1 MARTLDFLAIDLGA
15 SSGRVVAGHWDG
27 ATFGLS
33 EVHRFPNEPVSQM
46 GRLHWDA
53 LGLWSEI
60 KRGLARHAALQRNGA
75 EIEGGAGPGAKP
87 GVTERQGELAGLGL
101 DTWGVDFGLLDRAGN
116 LLGNPYSYRDARTTG
131 MMPLAFAHVPRRDVF
146 RATGVQPMQ
155 YNTLYQLLAMA
166 QAKDPQLDAAAT
178 ILTMPN
184 LFAYWLSGRPVAER
198 THASTTQCLDASG
211 GGWAT
216 ALLDALSIPTRI
228 FPPLVE
234 PGTLLGP
241 LSSDVASETGLRAAP
256 VFAVGCHDTASAV
269 AAIPGLDS
277 HSAYISSGTWSL
289 MGVELPSPIVT
300 DAALVAGFTNEG
312 GVAGTTRLLR
322 NIPGLWLVAECRRRW
337 RRDGHDYGW
346 DELVA
351 MAERA
356 PGLRSLIDPD
366 HPSLLN
372 PPDMPAAIGALCLA
386 TGQPRPETVGEVV
399 RCCLDSL
406 ALRCRATLDDLAA
419 VTGERPTVLRVVGGG
434 SRNRLLCQ
442 LTADAC
448 GLPLVAGPV
457 EATAFGNVIVQAIA
471 AGELAGVAEGRA
483 AIAASVK
490 LESYE
495 PRAGTDWDA
504 ALSRLREMSSHVQD

>member
-1 MARTLDFLAIDLGA
+1 
-15 SSGRVVAGHWDG
+15 
-27 ATFGLS
+27 
-33 EVHRFPNEPVSQM
+33 M

-60 KRGLARHAALQRNGA
+60 KRGLARHASGQGNVA
-75 EIEGGAGPGAKP
+75 EVGGSADLDSKP
-87 GVTERQGELAGLGL
+87 GVPARQGELAGLGL

-131 MMPLAFAHVPRRDVF
+131 MMPIAFARVPRPDVF

-155 YNTLYQLLAMA
+155 YNTLYQLLAMV
-166 QAKDPQLDAAAT
+166 QAHDPHLDAAAT

-198 THASTTQCLDASG
+198 THASTTQCLDAG
-211 GGWAT
+211 GNGWAT
-216 ALLDALSIPTRI
+216 GLLEALAIPTGI
-228 FPPLVE
+228 FPQLVE

-241 LSSDVASETGLRAAP
+241 LSVDVASETGLRSAP

-269 AAIPGLDS
+269 AAIPGLDA
-277 HSAYISSGTWSL
+277 HSAFISSGTWSL
-289 MGVELPSPIVT
+289 MGVELPSPILT
-300 DAALVAGFTNEG
+300 DAALAGGFTNEG
-312 GVAGTTRLLR
+312 GVAGTTRFLR
-322 NIPGLWLVAECRRRW
+322 NIPGLWLVSECRRRW
-337 RRDGHDYGW
+337 QRDGRDYGW

-366 HPSLLN
+366 HPDLLN
-372 PPDMPAAIGALCLA
+372 PPDMPAAIAALCRA
-386 TGQPRPETVGEVV
+386 TGQERPEKPGEVV

-448 GLPLVAGPV
+448 GVPLVAGPV

-471 AGELAGVAEGRA
+471 AGELAGIAEGRA
-483 AIAASVK
+483 AVAASVN
-490 LESYE
+490 LETYE
-495 PRAGTDWDA
+495 PRAGADWDA
-504 ALSRLREMSSHVQD
+504 ALSRLHVISAHNQD